1 MNTLA
6 KAYQYLIDR
15 HSFKVIL
22 VFVAMMGFVGIGSLR
37 ALRSNSND
45 VTEWLPDTF
54 QETAVLRWYHKLFGY
69 GSDNMVI
76 VSWEGCHL
84 DDDRLELFAEKLRR
98 HQHDPPIFRPATV
111 ITGRELLDRLT
122 GPPLYLKP
130 EYALERLNGALIGPE
145 YLHGML
151 FAENSKGGAR
161 LDKVDPG
168 SKAEQQGLQH
178 GDIVEKINGIETP
191 TGQIAEQVLRETY
204 NQASEGTISVL
215 LAGNPNPIQWRW
227 EGAAPQRQS
236 CVLLGVTDYGRE
248 ERRLKSTLGE
258 INRIAE
264 HECGI
269 PPADFRMGGPL
280 VDNLAIDEEGKRT
293 LAVVAVFSFIVGLAM
308 CWLCFRSLL
317 LTWIVF
323 FTALVSE
330 GTSLAILHYSGAK
343 VNAILLSMPTLIYVL
358 TISGAIH
365 IVNYY
370 RDAIGEK
377 GVEGASVRAVFKGFW
392 PCALA
397 AITTAVGLASLN
409 ISHILPIRMF
419 GVYSAIGVIASLFWI
434 FLYLPA
440 CLEWL
445 RPINEADVKK
455 AQAVV
460 KKGRVG
466 DWLQSLADG
475 IQRRHALVFG
485 TCMAVLVFFGYGA
498 LAKMQTSVQLMEL
511 FSKDAQI
518 VQDYTWLEQKLG
530 SLVPMEVIVHTGERE
545 SFTVSGA
552 DDGTYVLSYND
563 ENGEAHRTEPLSY
576 RATEHEIQAA
586 LRATGLDDVVVT
598 SDGEFP
604 EVTFL
609 INRPGA
615 NVVPPLSSVTAL
627 QGRDARVEH
636 STITPMNM
644 FDRMKMV
651 WNIQQAI
658 EELEEVDTTLAATTF
673 APSLSGGP
681 FQRQAINGN
690 LKRHRD
696 EYIEARYLAD
706 TPGEELY
713 RISLRLGALDRVD
726 YGVFVGKIKEQV
738 EPVVQQYREQGV
750 TGLHVTYT
758 GVVPLVYKAQAELLS
773 DLFKSFV
780 TAFFL
785 IGGIMVLLLG
795 KMTGI
800 VRAIPAG
807 ICMMLPNVFPAALIF
822 GAMAWSGI
830 LVDIGSMMTASVAMG
845 VAVDDTIHFLT
856 WFRRGMQSGL
866 DHREATRF
874 AYSHCARAMT
884 ETTVIAGFGMSVFAL
899 STFTPTMRFGYLMVG
914 LLVAALVG
922 DLVMLPAMLSGP
934 VGKLFKHRPGKPE
947 EEVPGNDKVTHMA
960 DDHKPRPSEQML
972 LSRSERPM
980 TSPRG

>member
-6 KAYQYLIDR
+6 KAYQVLIDR

-22 VFVAMMGFVGIGSLR
+22 VFVALMGFVGIGSIR

-45 VTEWLPDTF
+45 VTEWLPDSF
-54 QETAVLRWYHKLFGY
+54 EETAVLKWYHKLFGY
-69 GSDNMVI
+69 GSDNIVI
-76 VSWEGCHL
+76 ASWEGCTL
-84 DDDRLELFAEKLRR
+84 DDPRLDLFAEKLRR
-98 HQHDPPIFRPATV
+98 HGEDPGLFRPETV

-122 GPPLYLKP
+122 ESAPLYLKP
-130 EYALERLNGALIGPE
+130 EYALERLNGALIGPD

-151 FAENSKGGAR
+151 FADDRNGGAK
-161 LDKVDPG
+161 LDKVDPA
-168 SKAEQQGLQH
+168 SKAASEGLKS
-178 GDIVEKINGIETP
+178 GDFIEKINGIETP
-191 TGQIAEQVLRETY
+191 TAGDAQRVLRDAY
-204 NQASEGTISVL
+204 AQDSSGTISVL
-215 LAGNPNPIQWRW
+215 LRGNPNPRQWRW
-227 EGAAPQRQS
+227 SGPPPQRQS

-248 ERRLKSTLGE
+248 EKRLKGTLGE
-258 INRIAE
+258 ISRLAQD
-264 HECGI
+264 ECGI
-269 PPADFRMGGPL
+269 APADFRMGGPL

-293 LAVVAVFSFIVGLAM
+293 LAVVAGFSFIVGLLM

-317 LTWIVF
+317 LTWVVF

-370 RDAIGEK
+370 RDAIL
-377 GVEGASVRAVFKGFW
+377 EGGLSGAAVRAVRKGFW

-397 AITTAVGLASLN
+397 AVTTAVGLASLN

-445 RPINEADVKK
+445 RPISEADVQK
-455 AQAVV
+455 AKSVV
-460 KKGRVG
+460 KGGRLGAIADAFV
-466 DWLQSLADG
+466 DG
-475 IQRRHALVFG
+475 IQRRHAVVFG
-485 TCMAVLVFFGYGA
+485 TCMVVLVVFGYGA
-498 LAKMQTSVQLMEL
+498 LAKMKTSVQLMEL
-511 FSKDAQI
+511 FSPKAQI
-518 VQDYTWLEQKLG
+518 VQDYAWLEQKLG
-530 SLVPMEVIVHTGERE
+530 SLVPMEVIIHTGERE
-545 SFTVSGA
+545 SFTVDGA
-552 DDGTYVLSYND
+552 EGGTYQLTYTD
-563 ENGEAHRTEPLSY
+563 EAGEARQTSPISY
-576 RATEHEIQAA
+576 RSTEHEIQAA
-586 LRATGLDDVVVT
+586 LRQTGLDDVVVT

-604 EVTFL
+604 DVTFL

-615 NVVPPLSSVTAL
+615 QIVPRMASNTQLEGADPKI
-627 QGRDARVEH
+627 EH
-636 STITPMNM
+636 STVTQMNM
-644 FDRMKMV
+644 YDRMKLV
-651 WNIQQAI
+651 WNVQQAI
-658 EELEEVDTTLAATTF
+658 EALEEVDTTLAATTF

-690 LKRHRD
+690 LKRHRN
-696 EYIEARYLAD
+696 EYIEARYMAD

-713 RISLRLGALDRVD
+713 RISLRLGALDKVD
-726 YGVFVGKIKEQV
+726 YGVFVEKIKEQV
-738 EPVVQQYREQGV
+738 EPVVAQYRAQGM

-780 TAFFL
+780 TAFVL
-785 IGGIMVLLLG
+785 IAGIMVLLLG

-800 VRAIPAG
+800 FRAIPAG
-807 ICMMLPNVFPAALIF
+807 ACMMLPNVFPAALIF

-856 WFRRGMQSGL
+856 WFRRGMERGL
-866 DHREATRF
+866 DHRGATRF
-874 AYSHCARAMT
+874 AYAHCARAMT
-884 ETTVIAGFGMSVFAL
+884 ETTIIAGFGMSVFAL

-914 LLVAALVG
+914 LLLAALIG
-922 DLVMLPAMLSGP
+922 DLIMLPAMLSGP
-934 VGKLFKHRPGKPE
+934 VGKLFRHQPRTPKSPDQ
-947 EEVPGNDKVTHMA
+947 VPTDSHS
-960 DDHKPRPSEQML
+960 D
-972 LSRSERPM
+972 RSEERVLVPTRTDRPVS
-980 TSPRG
+980 TS